1 VALYLIFCRE
11 KKNWLWAVLTAETA
25 RINTSGQALA
35 IRFRN
40 RQRL

>member
-1 VALYLIFCRE
+1 MAVYLIFCRE
-11 KKNWLWAVLTAETA
+11 KKKGLWVVLTAETA
-25 RINTSGQALA
+25 RINTPGHALA